1 LNLTDQARVFT
12 LGVCFLEVAM
22 LVDCSVAYDF
32 DEYDLDY
39 DKLQELLNLTRNI
52 YSEDIFNLIDGMLKY

>member
-1 LNLTDQARVFT
+1 
-12 LGVCFLEVAM
+12 VAM